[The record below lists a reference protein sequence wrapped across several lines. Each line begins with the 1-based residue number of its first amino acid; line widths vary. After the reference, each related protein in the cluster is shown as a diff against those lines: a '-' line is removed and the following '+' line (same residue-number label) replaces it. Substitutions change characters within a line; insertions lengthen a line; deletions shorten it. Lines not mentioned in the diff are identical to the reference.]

1 MCDDPQKSSNWYS
14 CPLQN
19 STFLHKILIE
29 LILIRLNVRERFL
42 ITTMYAIWQNL
53 IDITKKLCNFT
64 YFFDIS
70 FSGTGMKS
78 SPSLVNVAGHGQPIK
93 REDTIDFSQLS
104 DLPPFVHDISTYYHK
119 FEKLHLIVNNGVHGT
134 VFSVQR
140 TSVPQLS
147 VGQGSF
153 GGKVSRT

>member
-1 MCDDPQKSSNWYS
+1 MEEEPEYSLLPMHQQPPTEIIKLQVPIMLQLQAGTSN
-14 CPLQN
+14 L
-19 STFLHKILIE
+19 TIE
-29 LILIRLNVRERFL
+29 IRWEH
-42 ITTMYAIWQNL
+42 
-53 IDITKKLCNFT
+53 
-64 YFFDIS
+64 

-153 GGKVSRT
+153 GGKVSRPWQMFDNKLWRSFCL